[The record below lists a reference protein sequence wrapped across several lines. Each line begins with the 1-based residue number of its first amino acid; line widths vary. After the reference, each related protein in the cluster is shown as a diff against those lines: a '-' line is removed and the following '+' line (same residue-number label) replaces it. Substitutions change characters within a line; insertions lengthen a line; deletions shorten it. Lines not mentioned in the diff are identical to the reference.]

1 MQNSLYFKIPL
12 QAELSFEALGN
23 FIKSLPQEL
32 KTLLFEMLKNDL
44 LMPPTP
50 NPNLDKEQKL
60 RNLLSVSV
68 WNEEDVKV
76 FDQNQNHLNQWKIQ
90 TF

>member
-12 QAELSFEALGN
+12 QAELSFEQLGN
-23 FIKSLPQEL
+23 FIQSLPKEL

-44 LMPPTP
+44 LMPTLP
-50 NPNLDKEQKL
+50 NSNLDKEQKMKT
-60 RNLLSVSV
+60 LLSVSV
-68 WNEEDVKV
+68 WNEEEAKV
-76 FDQNQNHLNQWKIQ
+76 FEQNQNSINQWKIQ